1 MSGMDKKNRHP
12 QAFDTVD
19 INNREHIVNEE
30 ENAGIPVSQEV
41 LQLQ

>member
-12 QAFDTVD
+12 QPLDTVD
-19 INNREHIVNEE
+19 INNREPLIEE

-41 LQLQ
+41 LQIQ